1 MVDVTVTYGGQQ
13 YLVTVPDTFGTLPQ
27 EQQRNDI
34 QRFLGEQYPGLNIT
48 PPQTQPVDTSFGGA
62 FRYGFDMPLE
72 NIAGTME
79 DFFGVDGSSL
89 RNAIETNP
97 NYRPASAD
105 FINPP
110 EGAFTIGGY
119 APGYLP
125 RTVVEHI
132 GQYGAAL
139 GLRLQ
144 VLLLV
149 VQLVQPSLPVLV
161 QLLAQ

>member
-1 MVDVTVTYGGQQ
+1 MNVSGFEYHSTT
-13 YLVTVPDTFGTLPQ
+13 DTT
-27 EQQRNDI
+27 
-34 QRFLGEQYPGLNIT
+34 
-48 PPQTQPVDTSFGGA
+48 VDTSFGGA

-79 DFFGVDGSSL
+79 DFFGVDGSGL

-110 EGAFTIGGY
+110 EGAFTVGGY

-125 RTVVEHI
+125 RTVAENI

-139 GLRLQ
+139 GLRLAGASAGGAI
-144 VLLLV
+144 
-149 VQLVQPSLPVLV
+149 VQPCSRCWYNCWRRDRWI
-161 QLLAQ
+161 